1 MGRTATARPANASR
15 FPSWPRLIICPAV
28 GGLYSH
34 FGHSDGRDLPR
45 HGSFA
50 VVVFFWGGEHGVN
63 EHGLVIGNQAV
74 FSNEIVER
82 RAGLIVMDLLRLAL
96 EHTRNRNEAIVCIA
110 SRLDAHGQGGA
121 SFGPDVAQDHNS
133 FNIADPHGA
142 GFMKTLDRHWVVREV
157 ERDSLS
163 NHIGTGTDWDKCSSG
178 LESFSRSEGY

>member
-1 MGRTATARPANASR
+1 M
-15 FPSWPRLIICPAV
+15 PAV
-28 GGLYSH
+28 FLVGLGSSSARQSVACIHISATQMAETYRVM
-34 FGHSDGRDLPR
+34 GHSPWW
-45 HGSFA
+45 
-50 VVVFFWGGEHGVN
+50 FFVGGEHGVN

-142 GFMKTLDRHWVVREV
+142 VFMKTLDRHWVVREV